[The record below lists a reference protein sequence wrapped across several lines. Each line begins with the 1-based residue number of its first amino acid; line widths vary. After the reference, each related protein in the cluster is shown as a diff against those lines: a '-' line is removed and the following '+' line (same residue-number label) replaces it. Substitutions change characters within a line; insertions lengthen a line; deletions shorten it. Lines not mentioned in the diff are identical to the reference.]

1 MSESEEEPPK
11 VRGRVKTNEE
21 LKELRTIKKLLIL
34 LLMKNKASQDEIAK
48 VLGVDQSAI
57 SHMINPKGRPQQKGE
72 APEEGQEH

>member
-1 MSESEEEPPK
+1 MSESEADSRA
-11 VRGRVKTNEE
+11 RGRVKTSEE

-57 SHMINPKGRPQQKGE
+57 SHMINPRGKPQQKGE
-72 APEEGQEH
+72 TPEESQDH